1 MRHLP
6 DADAKNKRPAN
17 GSDRAVTR
25 NQDGENV
32 MDWDDVR
39 APANKTF
46 AVGEPLSTLSI
57 AELEARVIALDA
69 EIARIKTE
77 IAAKRR
83 QADAAN
89 ALFK

>member
-1 MRHLP
+1 
-6 DADAKNKRPAN
+6 
-17 GSDRAVTR
+17 
-25 NQDGENV
+25 

-39 APANKTF
+39 IPASKTF
-46 AVGEPLSTLSI
+46 TAGEPLATLSI
-57 AELEARVIALDA
+57 AELEARVEALDA